1 MYTKNKYMNRLKSI
15 LIAVLLVIST
25 LPAMAQDAKEIV
37 RKSDTKYNGEKSSY
51 SEMSMTI
58 VRPKYKRTIEMKSW
72 TEVAGNSLTL
82 ITAPA
87 KEQGQSFLKNGNN
100 LWSWNPTIQRLIKLP
115 PSMMSQGWMGSD
127 FTNDDILKESSF
139 VKDYTHKIVGTEVI
153 DGLKCYKIELLPLQ
167 NSNVVWGKIIMW
179 ISVNDYFQLKGEFY
193 DEDEVLVKTHL
204 ASKIAVFDDRQLPS
218 LLEIVPA
225 DEPGNKTVVT
235 VKKMKF
241 NIKTDQNF
249 FSQQNMKRLKQL
261 FRSDEDLCSLL
272 ILSHYPLG
280 G

>member
-1 MYTKNKYMNRLKSI
+1 
-15 LIAVLLVIST
+15 
-25 LPAMAQDAKEIV
+25 
-37 RKSDTKYNGEKSSY
+37 
-51 SEMSMTI
+51 
-58 VRPKYKRTIEMKSW
+58 
-72 TEVAGNSLTL
+72 
-82 ITAPA
+82 
-87 KEQGQSFLKNGNN
+87 
-100 LWSWNPTIQRLIKLP
+100 
-115 PSMMSQGWMGSD
+115 MMSQGWMGSD

-193 DEDEVLVKTHL
+193 DEDEVLVKIHL

-249 FSQQNMKRLKQL
+249 FSQQNMKRLK
-261 FRSDEDLCSLL
+261 
-272 ILSHYPLG
+272 
-280 G
+280 